1 MKHKHLHVYWIKGV
15 FRWTLVVTD
24 TPILDPTFYTNSTF
38 REMGLT
44 ISPFTF
50 SPLNKEQSFDFI
62 KNKNSIT
69 TTHICYAI
77 KDFLQVDK
85 PTVEEYIFAMKI
97 FKSIVKEPKTNKQH
111 QYRFPCGT

>member
-1 MKHKHLHVYWIKGV
+1 MKHKQLHVYWIQGV
-15 FRWTLVVTD
+15 FRWTLVVTY

-38 REMGLT
+38 REMELT
-44 ISPFTF
+44 ISPSTF

-69 TTHICYAI
+69 TTYTSYTV
-77 KDFLQVDK
+77 KDFIQVDK

-97 FKSIVKEPKTNKQH
+97 FKSIIKEPKTNKQH